1 MSNHDANSDEPIT
14 AVHIPMPTPIRTP
27 SPIPTTIL
35 TPTPIPT
42 PTPTPTRHAN
52 ACMAHWSKDKYRLLP
67 LPRLA

>member
-1 MSNHDANSDEPIT
+1 MSNHDADSDEAIT

-27 SPIPTTIL
+27 IPIPTTIH

-42 PTPTPTRHAN
+42 PTRHAN
-52 ACMAHWSKDKYRLLP
+52 VCKAHWSKDKYRLLP